1 MRGFV
6 ACALLLGAALAGAAD
21 LLRDATIEAWRAEG
35 VIHVEA
41 SFHVDVSPALAW
53 RVMTDY
59 EHMAAFVPTMKESRV
74 LSAASDR
81 LTVYQR
87 GVARI
92 AWFSHDWEMERE
104 ITLEPDVA
112 IRSRALRGNV
122 KRMEME
128 THLTPEGDGVR
139 IRYQALTVPD
149 FWVPPL
155 IGPALMKSQVTEQF
169 TALAAEMHRRAI
181 AAPVPAGQ

>member
-6 ACALLLGAALAGAAD
+6 ACALLLCACLASAGD
-21 LLRDATIEAWRAEG
+21 LLRDATINAWRDDG

-74 LSAASDR
+74 LSVASDR
-81 LTVYQR
+81 LTVYQK
-87 GVARI
+87 GVASL

-104 ITLEPDVA
+104 ITLEPEVA

-128 THLTPEGDGVR
+128 TQLTPEGDGVR
-139 IRYQALTVPD
+139 IRYRALTVPD

-169 TALAAEMHRRAI
+169 SALAAEMHRRATL
-181 AAPVPAGQ
+181 AHVPAGQ

>member
-6 ACALLLGAALAGAAD
+6 ACAFLLYAALAGAAD
-21 LLRDATIEAWRAEG
+21 VLRDATINAWRAESI
-35 VIHVEA
+35 IHVEA

-59 EHMAAFVPTMKESRV
+59 EHMAGFVPTMTESRV
-74 LSAASDR
+74 LGAANGR
-81 LTVYQR
+81 LTVYQK
-87 GVARI
+87 GVASL

-104 ITLEPDVA
+104 ITLEPEIA
-112 IRSRALRGNV
+112 IHSHALRGNV
-122 KRMEME
+122 KRMEMQ

-139 IRYQALTVPD
+139 IRYQALTLPD

-169 TALAAEMHRRAI
+169 SALAAEMHRRAA
-181 AAPVPAGQ
+181 AAPGPAGR

>member
-1 MRGFV
+1 MRGLL
-6 ACALLLGAALAGAAD
+6 ACALLLCAAVADAAE
-21 LLRDATIEAWRAEG
+21 LLRDANVNAWRAEG

-59 EHMAAFVPTMKESRV
+59 EHMAQFIPTMTQSRV
-74 LSAASDR
+74 LSATNDR
-81 LTVYQR
+81 LTVLQK
-87 GVARI
+87 GVARL
-92 AWFSHDWEMERE
+92 AWFSHDWEVERE
-104 ITLEPDVA
+104 VTLEPEVT

-128 THLTPEGDGVR
+128 SHLSPEDGGVR

-169 TALAAEMHRRAI
+169 TALAAEMHRRATS
-181 AAPVPAGQ
+181 ASAPPKH

>member
-6 ACALLLGAALAGAAD
+6 ACALLLCAALAGAAEV
-21 LLRDATIEAWRAEG
+21 LRDATINAWRAEG

-41 SFHVDVSPALAW
+41 SFHVDVPPALAW

-59 EHMAAFVPTMKESRV
+59 EHMVAFVPTMTESRV
-74 LSAASDR
+74 LSAANGR
-81 LTVYQR
+81 LTVYQK
-87 GVARI
+87 GVASL
-92 AWFSHDWEMERE
+92 AWFSHDWEVERE
-104 ITLEPDVA
+104 VTLEPEVT

-128 THLTPEGDGVR
+128 THLTPEGDGVH
-139 IRYQALTVPD
+139 IRYRALTVPD

-155 IGPALMKSQVTEQF
+155 IGPALMKSEVTDQF
-169 TALAAEMHRRAI
+169 TALAAEMHRRTI
-181 AAPVPAGQ
+181 AAPGPAGQ